1 MSLFRPNIR
10 LRSLF
15 SPADALILLA
25 LFAFIYGLLG
35 IGKEWTGILRPVVEI
50 DLSPW
55 ALPRYT
61 AFSLFR
67 GFAAYAIS
75 LLFTLA
81 YGYTAAYVP
90 KADRI
95 LLPLLDI
102 LQSIP
107 VLGFLP
113 GLVLT
118 LVAIFPHSNLGLEL
132 AAVLMIFTGQAW
144 NMTFSFYSS
153 LKTIPADLLDA
164 AGLYRFGWWRRFTK
178 LELPYS
184 SIGLVWNS
192 MMSMAGGWFFLTV
205 SEAFILGT
213 HDFRLPGIGS
223 YMSVAINAGNLP
235 AMISAIIAMTLM
247 IVGVDQLFWRPV
259 VAWSQK
265 FKFEQTQSESV
276 PHSAILDLLE
286 RSHILA
292 AVRDRIAK
300 PFVEALSRRVRHR
313 STGTLVKKLQS
324 CIAPRSARRAAGW
337 GIGGIMILIVVFASY
352 KFAVLVSGLGL
363 AKWGMILGSAALTFL
378 RAAVAVVL
386 GSLWTIPTG
395 VAIGLKPKLS
405 RFLQPAIQVVASFP
419 APMLFPL
426 VLMGLAGLGM
436 SIDFG
441 AIVLMLLGTQW
452 YILFNVIAGAMSI
465 PTELRDVSSIF
476 RVSRRDRWRRLIL
489 PAIFPSLVTGWVTA
503 TGGAWNASIVAEYVQ
518 FKGRTL
524 VAHGLGSTISLATE
538 RGDFALLAAS
548 IALMA
553 VVVVGFNRL
562 VWKRLYRIAEQ
573 RFSLNV

>member
-1 MSLFRPNIR
+1 
-10 LRSLF
+10 
-15 SPADALILLA
+15 
-25 LFAFIYGLLG
+25 
-35 IGKEWTGILRPVVEI
+35 
-50 DLSPW
+50 
-55 ALPRYT
+55 
-61 AFSLFR
+61 
-67 GFAAYAIS
+67 
-75 LLFTLA
+75 
-81 YGYTAAYVP
+81 
-90 KADRI
+90 
-95 LLPLLDI
+95 
-102 LQSIP
+102 
-107 VLGFLP
+107 
-113 GLVLT
+113 
-118 LVAIFPHSNLGLEL
+118 
-132 AAVLMIFTGQAW
+132 
-144 NMTFSFYSS
+144 
-153 LKTIPADLLDA
+153 
-164 AGLYRFGWWRRFTK
+164 
-178 LELPYS
+178 
-184 SIGLVWNS
+184 
-192 MMSMAGGWFFLTV
+192 
-205 SEAFILGT
+205 
-213 HDFRLPGIGS
+213 
-223 YMSVAINAGNLP
+223 
-235 AMISAIIAMTLM
+235 
-247 IVGVDQLFWRPV
+247 
-259 VAWSQK
+259 
-265 FKFEQTQSESV
+265 
-276 PHSAILDLLE
+276 
-286 RSHILA
+286 
-292 AVRDRIAK
+292 
-300 PFVEALSRRVRHR
+300 
-313 STGTLVKKLQS
+313 
-324 CIAPRSARRAAGW
+324 
-337 GIGGIMILIVVFASY
+337 MILIVVFASY

-363 AKWGMILGSAALTFL
+363 AKWGMILGSAALRCL

-386 GSLWTIPTG
+386 GSLWTIPAG